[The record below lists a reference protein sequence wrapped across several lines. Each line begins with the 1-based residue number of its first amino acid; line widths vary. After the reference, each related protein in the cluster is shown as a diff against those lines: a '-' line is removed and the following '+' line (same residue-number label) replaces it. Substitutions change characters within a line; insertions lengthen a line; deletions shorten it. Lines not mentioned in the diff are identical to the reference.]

1 MKPRPD
7 KWNEWDLRVTPVDQ
21 VGGVGEEG
29 WASLVSEENEKLLVC
44 KEGGTTECKLH
55 YHAYFYTKMSKSH
68 LYKQLSRLAG
78 GVGNP
83 YYSVR
88 MAHEGTIGYVVKGK
102 DVEFRYNYTDTLI
115 TQYFQLSDQYRK
127 NVEAKA
133 KRKSRERK
141 SILSEVIGQIRSE
154 GEPEGRTIAG
164 TFDRI
169 YEIYHQ
175 KEQPLPSRSILETAI
190 INLQQHS
197 VVRQYYL
204 KNLLSW

>member
-7 KWNEWDLRVTPVDQ
+7 KWSEFDVRITPVDQ
-21 VGGVGEEG
+21 VSGIGEEG
-29 WASLVSEENEKLLVC
+29 WASLVSEEKEKLLVC

-68 LYKQLSRLAG
+68 LYKKLSQLAG

-102 DVEFRYNYTDTLI
+102 DVEFRYNYTDQCI
-115 TQYFQLSDQYRK
+115 TQFFELSDQYRK

-133 KRKSRERK
+133 KRQVRERR
-141 SILSEVIGQIRSE
+141 SILNDVINQIRSE
-154 GEPEGRTIAG
+154 GPPEDRTIAG
-164 TFDRI
+164 TFERI
-169 YEIYHQ
+169 YAIYHT
-175 KEQPLPSRSILETAI
+175 KDLPLPSRSILETAI
-190 INLQQHS
+190 INLQTAS
-197 VVRQYYL
+197 VIEQYYL
-204 KNLLSW
+204 KNIIPY

>member
-1 MKPRPD
+1 V
-7 KWNEWDLRVTPVDQ
+7 RVTPVDQ
-21 VGGVGEEG
+21 ENGIGEVG
-29 WASLVSEENEKLLVC
+29 WASLVSEDNEKLLVC

-68 LYKQLSRLAG
+68 LYKKLSQLAG

-102 DVEFRYNYTDTLI
+102 DVEFRYNYSDTLI
-115 TQYFQLSDQYRK
+115 TQYFERSDQYRK
-127 NVEAKA
+127 DMEAKA

-141 SILSEVIGQIRSE
+141 SILAEVVEQLRTE
-154 GEPEGRTIAG
+154 GEPEGRTVTN
-164 TFDRI
+164 TFERI

-175 KEQPLPSRSILETAI
+175 RQLPLPSRSILETAI
-190 INLQQHS
+190 VNLQS
-197 VVRQYYL
+197 SRFIREYYL
-204 KNLLSW
+204 KNLISW